1 MVWAGADTVVCEPV
15 VPLVVYQAPSLS
27 RSIGVQSLEREGRA
41 YRITCVSRGVNGVM
55 AAVRA
60 GLGVAVFAR
69 SLMPE
74 DLVELPPAAGLPAL
88 PTQDLLLISAPCS
101 ESTVTSALTTAILS
115 GVSALGVNPGWCI

>member
-1 MVWAGADTVVCEPV
+1 MCEPV
-15 VPLVVYQAPSLS
+15 VPLVVYQAPSLR

-101 ESTVTSALTTAILS
+101 ESAVTSALTTAILS
-115 GVSALGVNPGWCI
+115 GVSALGVNPG